1 MNERPPQF
9 IEGSALII
17 CTFAEVPIGTIRYR
31 ISGSGS
37 GPDARQG
44 HKIIRKATFD
54 EYLATVKPR
63 NRDWIRANAEPGAIF
78 YEAELI

>member
-1 MNERPPQF
+1 MNRPPQF
-9 IEGSALII
+9 IRESPLII
-17 CTFAEVPIGTIRYR
+17 CTFEVVPIGTVRDHIG
-31 ISGSGS
+31 GSGTV
-37 GPDARQG
+37 PDLNQR
-44 HKIIRKATFD
+44 HKIIREATFD